1 MGDFS
6 FSIYDSNQNLMN
18 KQFIRYGIGI
28 DVGKDD
34 LVVCFKA
41 LDSDE
46 QEVLRGGRKFANR
59 PSSFKLLASW
69 IEKHRKDSALPCRIL
84 LEVTGVY
91 HEELLYFLYEA
102 GYYVSLELGR
112 RVKNYLKSLGQH
124 TKTDKSDASGL
135 ASMVLSRK
143 LPVWKPISGQLMHI
157 RQLVRYRNQLITNKV
172 RYENQLH
179 AHSRC
184 AHSALEV
191 TKGIKRHIATLKADI
206 KQLEQQICQH
216 LKADEQLWK
225 LTKRIVDSLPGVGLM
240 TMATI
245 LAETDGFSIF
255 RSAKQ
260 LTKYAGLD
268 VIEHQSGSLKGKTR
282 ISKQGNARLRTALY
296 MPALALIRSKKSPL
310 YQFYLRLIQR
320 NAGGK
325 KKAIV
330 ALQRKLLCLIY
341 ALWKTEKP
349 YEPEYQNSKVNNKEQ
364 NSKSIQKNSSENK
377 PELHGIVLH
386 KEELPKT
393 IT

>member
-1 MGDFS
+1 
-6 FSIYDSNQNLMN
+6 MN
-18 KQFIRYGIGI
+18 KQFIRYGVGI
-28 DVGKDD
+28 DVGKDE

-41 LDSDE
+41 LDSHE
-46 QEVLRGGRKFANR
+46 QEVVKGRRKFANR
-59 PSSFKLLASW
+59 PSVFKHLVIWL
-69 IEKHRKDSALPCRIL
+69 EKHRKDSSLPCRLL

-91 HEELLYFLYEA
+91 HEEVLYFLHEA
-102 GYYVSLELGR
+102 GYYVSLELGK

-143 LPVWKPISGQLMHI
+143 LPAWKPISGQLMHI
-157 RQLVRYRNQLITNKV
+157 RQLVRYRSQLITNKV

-184 AHSALEV
+184 AHSAPEV
-191 TKGIKRHIATLKADI
+191 NEGIKRHIAILKADI
-206 KQLEQQICQH
+206 EQLEKQILKH
-216 LKADEQLWK
+216 LKADQALWK
-225 LTKRIVDSLPGVGLM
+225 PTKRIVDSLPGIGLM
-240 TMATI
+240 SMATI

-268 VIEHQSGSLKGKTR
+268 VIERQSGTLKGKTR

-296 MPALALIRSKKSPL
+296 MPTLALIRSKKTPL
-310 YQFYLRLIQR
+310 HPFYMRLIQR
-320 NAGGK
+320 NGGLK

-330 ALQRKLLCLIY
+330 AVQRKLLCLIY
-341 ALWKTEKP
+341 ALWKSEKP
-349 YEPEYQNSKVNNKEQ
+349 FDPEYQNPKDTTAENNPKTT
-364 NSKSIQKNSSENK
+364 QKNSSEK
-377 PELHGIVLH
+377 TPELHGIVAH
-386 KEELPKT
+386 KEKLPQT